1 MKPRKS
7 TMLVALVALLLA
19 AFAIGMAQGT
29 TQTEQKKKESCCAES
44 AKGCAEGAD
53 SCKHDPAGSADSTRD
68 KEGKSCCGDESC
80 DMDHAQGDAKGGDAK
95 AKHKHGE
102 GDCCKAKQKDKDKTR
117 TKKTA

>member
-7 TMLVALVALLLA
+7 TMLVALVVLLLA

-29 TQTEQKKKESCCAES
+29 TQTDQKKKESCCAEG
-44 AKGCAEGAD
+44 AKDCAEGAD
-53 SCKHDPAGSADSTRD
+53 SCKHDTPGSTDSS
-68 KEGKSCCGDESC
+68 KEGKSCCSGESC

-95 AKHKHGE
+95 ARHKHGE
-102 GDCCKAKQKDKDKTR
+102 GDCCKMKQKDKDKAK

>member
-19 AFAIGMAQGT
+19 AFAIGMAQSP
-29 TQTEQKKKESCCAES
+29 TQTDQKKKESCCAEG
-44 AKGCAEGAD
+44 AKCCAEGGD
-53 SCKHDPAGSADSTRD
+53 SCKHDATGSTDSAKE
-68 KEGKSCCGDESC
+68 KEGKSCCGEESC
-80 DMDHAQGDAKGGDAK
+80 DMDHAQGDAAKGGDAK

-102 GDCCKAKQKDKDKTR
+102 GDCCKAKKDKTK